1 MTAKLGGQM
10 TVPSKLAGAP
20 RVMGRR
26 RGRSELERQVLKRAT
41 DLLEYEEA
49 ACPPPD
55 GLAVASL
62 TAGEGQA
69 GFARSRAILY
79 LGRAVS
85 IQGEAAGQYERYL
98 LLVRLRRPSGEISA
112 TKLAKKPAA
121 VTC

>member
-1 MTAKLGGQM
+1 M

-62 TAGEGQA
+62 TAGEGQV

-79 LGRAVS
+79 LGRAVP
-85 IQGEAAGQYERYL
+85 IQTQAAGQCDRSL
-98 LLVRLRRPSGEISA
+98 FLVRLSRPSSEISV
-112 TKLAKKPAA
+112 TKFAQ
-121 VTC
+121 